1 MNLKEK
7 YMYGMR
13 RKKFKFPFVRLNRN
27 NMKSAKITCL
37 IIITLFWVS
46 CNSGDK
52 SADAKGKKHQKTEI
66 SKKPEGKLFII
77 GGGKRPPE
85 LIKELIKVSNLE
97 NGAYAVILPMAS
109 IEPDSAIYY
118 SAKQFTELGIKPEK
132 IKGFNFQKNRQNVE
146 HLDSLAKAALIYIS
160 GGDQNRFM
168 DIVID
173 SPVSDAI
180 KRAYQNGAT
189 IAGTSA
195 GAAVMSKKMITG
207 DEFKHPEYT
216 GDFRTIEAENIELKE
231 GLGLLKNAIIDQH
244 FIKRMRMNRLIST
257 AIENPEEFS
266 IGIDESTAILV
277 QNDTARVIG
286 ASQVIV
292 LKSNQEGKVSE
303 NGLLGG
309 RDLNLSVILPG
320 EKFVL

>member
-1 MNLKEK
+1 
-7 YMYGMR
+7 
-13 RKKFKFPFVRLNRN
+13 
-27 NMKSAKITCL
+27 MKLGKIAGL
-37 IIITLFWVS
+37 FIMSLFWVS
-46 CNSGDK
+46 CNSGDNSGNASGEK
-52 SADAKGKKHQKTEI
+52 QEVPRVRNQAK
-66 SKKPEGKLFII
+66 GKLFII

-85 LIKELIKVSNLE
+85 LVKELIKVSDLE
-97 NGAYAVILPMAS
+97 NDTYAVILPMAS
-109 IEPDSAIYY
+109 IEPDSAIFYA
-118 SAKQFTELGIKPEK
+118 SKQFTELGIKPEK

-146 HLDSLAKAALIYIS
+146 HLDSLANAGLIYIS

-168 DIVID
+168 DIVLD

-180 KRAYQNGAT
+180 KRAYMNGAT

-231 GLGLLKNAIIDQH
+231 GLGLLENAIIDQH
-244 FIKRMRMNRLIST
+244 FIQRMRMNRLIST
-257 AIENPEEFS
+257 AIENPEEIS

-277 QNDTARVIG
+277 QQDSARVIG

-292 LKSNQEGKVSE
+292 IRNNKKSKISKK
-303 NGLLGG
+303 GLLGA
-309 RDLNLSVILPG
+309 RDLQLSVVLPG
-320 EKFVL
+320 EKFAL